1 MEGHTILEHA
11 FSSTLFQITHSAQCA
26 LHWPF
31 TQKVAFYC
39 MRQDISIQ
47 STSCQ
52 IVEGSQ
58 TDCSAMISY
67 PDSTLP
73 EAIQGDQE
81 GVSQSVCPIEM
92 NVLCHSNVRGM

>member
-1 MEGHTILEHA
+1 
-11 FSSTLFQITHSAQCA
+11 
-26 LHWPF
+26 
-31 TQKVAFYC
+31 
-39 MRQDISIQ
+39 MRQDIPLQ
-47 STSCQ
+47 STWRQ

-81 GVSQSVCPIEM
+81 GVSLSVRLRWMCFAIPLYGEYKVCEFLRF
-92 NVLCHSNVRGM
+92 NSSVVKKAQVNWHEN